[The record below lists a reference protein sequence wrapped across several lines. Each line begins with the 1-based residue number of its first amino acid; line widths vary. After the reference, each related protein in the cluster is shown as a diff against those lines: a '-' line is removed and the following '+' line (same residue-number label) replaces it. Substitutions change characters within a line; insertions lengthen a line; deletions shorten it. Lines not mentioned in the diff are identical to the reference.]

1 MWFAVGVGDGSGHA
15 GAARAIEMQNT
26 NTIRRITAA
35 VLSTRQHSVENGG
48 SIFATLIGFARKYR
62 HPSGLFRATVQ
73 RCGTSLWRLDVFRH
87 QRQVRRRSC
96 SRVLVVVSR
105 PSTLR
110 FPCELDLRDERVSR
124 NRSAAFESLATLASA
139 EFVAYKKSTKKAT
152 KVLNIFVDYWGV
164 AEPRIQ

>member
-1 MWFAVGVGDGSGHA
+1 MRELMRFAVGVGDGSGHV
-15 GAARAIEMQNT
+15 GATRAIEMQNT
-26 NTIRRITAA
+26 NTIHRITAA
-35 VLSTRQHSVENGG
+35 VLSTRQHSVENRG
-48 SIFATLIGFARKYR
+48 SIFATLIGLARKYR
-62 HPSGLFRATVQ
+62 HPSGLFRAAVEHV
-73 RCGTSLWRLDVFRH
+73 GISLSRLDVFRH

-139 EFVAYKKSTKKAT
+139 EFVAYKKKYKKKRPKSSVFST
-152 KVLNIFVDYWGV
+152 
-164 AEPRIQ
+164 